1 MRLSV
6 IDLPESQPPAVVDG
20 VVHSVF
26 ARVMNLSL
34 GRGHNRDALA
44 LDARSTSGT
53 LPGSARLEMPAV
65 IDFTR
70 EVQPGARI
78 ALRGG
83 VLRIS
88 GSRIS
93 VDFRG
98 GECRADV
105 PAPQFP
111 TTFPVNW
118 EPVWDGFIDQR
129 RRTGL
134 ANVFTPSFAGST
146 IENALVRRSRLVIP
160 PLLHSV
166 AAGDGARAQT
176 SLARLIGVGH
186 GLTPSGDD
194 FITGLILGLQRAAC
208 TRKQRKFADELT
220 QHCVAL
226 ARSSTDISRQY
237 IAHAAAGRFAST
249 LTQLADAIDGRR
261 RDINA
266 TLSNALALGH
276 SSGSDSV
283 FGLLAGMACS
293 TPQLRDRIVAAL
305 AADPVTE
312 ELLS

>member
-34 GRGHNRDALA
+34 GHGHDRDALA

-53 LPGSARLEMPAV
+53 LPGSARLEVPAV

-98 GECRADV
+98 GKSRPDV

-111 TTFPVNW
+111 AAFLINW
-118 EPVWDGFIDQR
+118 GPVWDGFIDQR
-129 RRTGL
+129 RRAGL
-134 ANVFTPSFAGST
+134 ANAFTPSLTGST
-146 IENALVRRSRLVIP
+146 IENALVRRARLVIP
-160 PLLHSV
+160 PLLRSV
-166 AAGDGARAQT
+166 AAGDGARAQAGV
-176 SLARLIGVGH
+176 ARLIGVGPGH
-186 GLTPSGDD
+186 TPSGDD
-194 FITGLILGLQRAAC
+194 FVTGLILGLQRAAR
-208 TRKQRKFADELT
+208 TREQRQFANELT
-220 QHCVAL
+220 QHCVVL

-237 IAHAAAGRFAST
+237 ITHAAAGRFAST
-249 LTQLADAIDGRR
+249 LTQLADAVDGRR
-261 RDINA
+261 HDINA
-266 TLSNALALGH
+266 SLSSALALGH
-276 SSGSDSV
+276 SSGSDTV
-283 FGLLAGMACS
+283 FGLLSGMACG
-293 TPQLRDRIVAAL
+293 TPQLRDRIVTAL
-305 AADPVTE
+305 AANPVTE
-312 ELLS
+312 DLIS